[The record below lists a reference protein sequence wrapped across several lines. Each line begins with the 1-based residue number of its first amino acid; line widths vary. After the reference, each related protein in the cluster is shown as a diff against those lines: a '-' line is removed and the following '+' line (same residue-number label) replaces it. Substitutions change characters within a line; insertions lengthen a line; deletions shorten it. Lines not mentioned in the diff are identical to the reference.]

1 MEQHTL
7 EALRNGEHKAFED
20 IFAAYYN
27 KVRYFING
35 LLKSEADSEEL
46 AQDIFVKLWINRK
59 SINPQKSFNAY
70 IYTVARNAAFNF
82 LKHKFVE
89 TSYLGNYTERNEV
102 ADSEQLIF
110 AKEIG
115 LLVELTVG
123 KMPVQ
128 RKTIYQLSRNQG
140 LSNDEIALQLGI
152 AKKTVEN
159 QLSLALQELRRI
171 VQLFLVFFV

>member
-1 MEQHTL
+1 MEQNTL
-7 EALRNGEHKAFED
+7 EALRNGEHKAFEV
-20 IFAAYYN
+20 IFTAYYN

-35 LLKSEADSEEL
+35 LLKSEADAEEL
-46 AQDIFVKLWINRK
+46 AQDIFVKLWINRE
-59 SINPQKSFNAY
+59 SINLHKSFNAY
-70 IYTVARNAAFNF
+70 IYAVARNAAFNF
-82 LKHKFVE
+82 LKHKLVE
-89 TSYLGNYTERNEV
+89 ASYLEDYTELNEV

-140 LSNDEIALQLGI
+140 LSNNEIACQLGI

-171 VQLFLVFFV
+171 GQLFFVFFV

>member
-1 MEQHTL
+1 MEQQTL
-7 EALRNGEHKAFED
+7 EALRNGEHKAFEV
-20 IFAAYYN
+20 IFTVYYN

-35 LLKSEADSEEL
+35 LLKSEADAEEL
-46 AQDIFVKLWINRK
+46 AQDIFVKLWINRE
-59 SINPQKSFNAY
+59 SIDPQKSFNAY

-82 LKHKFVE
+82 LKHKLVE
-89 TSYLGNYTERNEV
+89 ASYLENYTALNEV

-115 LLVELTVG
+115 LLVELMVG

-140 LSNDEIALQLGI
+140 LSNDEIASQLGI
-152 AKKTVEN
+152 ARKTVEN

-171 VQLFLVFFV
+171 VQLFLVFFM

>member
-1 MEQHTL
+1 MEQQML
-7 EALRNGEHKAFED
+7 EALCVGEHKAFEE
-20 IFAAYYN
+20 IFTAYYN
-27 KVRYFING
+27 KISYFING

-46 AQDIFVKLWINRK
+46 TQDIFVKLWINRQ
-59 SINPQKSFNAY
+59 SIDPKKSFNAY

-89 TSYLGNYTERNEV
+89 TSYLENYTELNEV
-102 ADSEQLIF
+102 AHPEQLIF
-110 AKEIG
+110 AKEIS

-128 RKTIYQLSRNQG
+128 RKTIYQLSRDQD
-140 LSNDEIALQLGI
+140 LSNEEIALQLGI

-171 VQLFLVFFV
+171 IHLFLVFFM